1 MRYEYPCTIVLDEEE
16 ARASGREAY
25 NVTFPDVYGANT
37 GGWSRE
43 EAMAMAEDALSCALS
58 MYVYLQ
64 REIPTPSPA
73 LEGEYLIAVPP
84 IVAAKLALFTAMR
97 EQRITNVA
105 LGERLGLSESAVRK
119 LVNPDHRSHI
129 SSVMKALRAV
139 GRNLVV
145 EDRAA

>member
-1 MRYEYPCTIVLDEEE
+1 MEK
-16 ARASGREAY
+16 
-25 NVTFPDVYGANT
+25 
-37 GGWSRE
+37 
-43 EAMAMAEDALSCALS
+43 
-58 MYVYLQ
+58 YV
-64 REIPTPSPA
+64 
-73 LEGEYLIAVPP
+73 IAVPP

>member
-1 MRYEYPCTIVLDEEE
+1 MRYAYPCRI
-16 ARASGREAY
+16 
-25 NVTFPDVYGANT
+25 FPDEGGFLCAEFRDVPEAHT
-37 GGWSRE
+37 GWPTRE
-43 EAMAMAEDALSCALS
+43 QTLVEAEDALAAALAA
-58 MYVYLQ
+58 YVYLH

-73 LEGEYLIAVPP
+73 LEGEDVISVPP
-84 IVAAKLALFTAMR
+84 IVAAKLALYTAMR

-119 LVNPDHRSHI
+119 LVDPDHRSHI

>member
-1 MRYEYPCTIVLDEEE
+1 MRYEYPCKIVRDEEE
-16 ARASGREAY
+16 ARLSGREAY

-37 GGWSRE
+37 GGWSWE
-43 EAMAMAEDALSCALS
+43 EAVAMAEDCLVAALAAHVE
-58 MYVYLQ
+58 YH
-64 REIPTPSPA
+64 EDIPTPSP
-73 LEGEYLIAVPP
+73 LQEGEVGISVTP
-84 IVAAKLALFTAMR
+84 IVAAKLALYTAMR

-119 LVNPDHRSHI
+119 LVDPDHRSHI